1 MQDDKAIITDYSKR
15 VEKNDVDAMNN
26 LAAKYRKGQGGL
38 TKDEVMALRLN
49 LRAAELGSHASIYA
63 LAAHFDLF
71 YDGDAQDAVF
81 AMQLATIAAKK
92 GYLESYYLLGC
103 IYAKQE
109 DGDNAAKCLIYAA
122 RAGHSDSMEIVR
134 KYVVDGAKLVS
145 DDDLEAIEE
154 VYNEAVK
161 LEWSEEREAFKKL
174 SL

>member
-1 MQDDKAIITDYSKR
+1 MQDDKAIIADYSKR

-81 AMQLATIAAKK
+81 AMQLATIAAKRVIW
-92 GYLESYYLLGC
+92 S
-103 IYAKQE
+103 
-109 DGDNAAKCLIYAA
+109 LIVFLDA
-122 RAGHSDSMEIVR
+122 STLS
-134 KYVVDGAKLVS
+134 
-145 DDDLEAIEE
+145 
-154 VYNEAVK
+154 
-161 LEWSEEREAFKKL
+161 KKMVTMQQ
-174 SL
+174 SV